1 MNDELTVMVTIK
13 VVLVAKDGLY
23 SVSEFSPEL
32 WEQKR
37 DACMDLARREHA
49 AHRADLPLKP
59 Y

>member
-1 MNDELTVMVTIK
+1 MNDDLKVMVTIK

-32 WEQKR
+32 WEQQR
-37 DACMDLARREHA
+37 DVCMELARREHA
-49 AHRADLPLKP
+49 AYRADPPPKF